1 MSPYSVFCHAYLPI
15 SHLAPLNWLNIMPLC
30 PFLCVS
36 VKSPLDSIPE
46 PSFTSHFCWIFK
58 PLWRLCLLQAGT
70 ACTLRQIGC
79 PLRPVQR
86 NWERT
91 AVAFLLHSAAP
102 ALGRTYHQAADGGQA
117 SSLWWWKGEDWE
129 PEPMEAGVSKD
140 ALVVWKKKQGK
151 KVGSSKSSPT
161 VKTSIFSAVRDSF
174 YLGGSCSVATNES
187 SCFVASQ
194 QHNYLIYQWKLW
206 GNEES
211 LLESRSAILPGRL
224 CFSSTHQKTWYIF
237 ERCTTKYIMHPDL
250 LNHEDLDA
258 GGTKLCRASLCFQWS
273 LFSWVPLSMSDS
285 SWATFTV
292 RQKGS
297 WPQCE
302 GTLELCQGGT

>member
-58 PLWRLCLLQAGT
+58 PLWKLCLLQAGT

-102 ALGRTYHQAADGGQA
+102 ASFCHSLHVWHWGQHRATDSQLSTGPVHPWVTRT
-117 SSLWWWKGEDWE
+117 
-129 PEPMEAGVSKD
+129 P
-140 ALVVWKKKQGK
+140 
-151 KVGSSKSSPT
+151 
-161 VKTSIFSAVRDSF
+161 SIGF
-174 YLGGSCSVATNES
+174 
-187 SCFVASQ
+187 CFV
-194 QHNYLIYQWKLW
+194 
-206 GNEES
+206 
-211 LLESRSAILPGRL
+211 
-224 CFSSTHQKTWYIF
+224 F
-237 ERCTTKYIMHPDL
+237 
-250 LNHEDLDA
+250 
-258 GGTKLCRASLCFQWS
+258 
-273 LFSWVPLSMSDS
+273 
-285 SWATFTV
+285 
-292 RQKGS
+292 
-297 WPQCE
+297 
-302 GTLELCQGGT
+302 